1 MARRKWRMSD
11 FVCADIGQVI
21 DSCTAFGGVWR
32 CDVQRFAN
40 RAWVMSQQLHYLL
53 ERTRLGVYYYP
64 EPIGYAERVDKATG
78 GNEWLAGK

>member
-11 FVCADIGQVI
+11 FACADIGQVI

-32 CDVQRFAN
+32 ADVRKFAN

-64 EPIGYAERVDKATG
+64 EPVEGAAK
-78 GNEWLAGK
+78 

>member
-1 MARRKWRMSD
+1 MARRKWKSSGVPC
-11 FVCADIGQVI
+11 FGLLQVI

-32 CDVQRFAN
+32 VDVGKFAN

-64 EPIGYAERVDKATG
+64 EPCENLKETTKEK
-78 GNEWLAGK
+78 NK

>member
-1 MARRKWRMSD
+1 MAKRKWRPSA
-11 FVCADIGQVI
+11 FACLDIGQVI

-32 CDVQRFAN
+32 VDVGKFAN

-64 EPIGYAERVDKATG
+64 EPCESWKETTKEK
-78 GNEWLAGK
+78 NK